1 MTDSDYSTYL
11 SRIAQLQ
18 RTVWAH
24 VSELQ
29 IPDQPRFIL
38 SFKAGS
44 LSLQLANG
52 TFRLIQAGSTFPA
65 IALIRPQ
72 FECLVRGVW
81 LRYTATD
88 VWVEKLSQRLTL
100 ESAKRASRSPSLSE
114 MLGSFDAVP
123 HPRFQHFV
131 GQLHDFHKTG
141 TMVLNSFTH
150 GGMVPLVHAGEEYP
164 EWMVKTAIQNSTNV
178 LVLAGQLLSI
188 LTCDPKDMEPMVQ
201 IYDDF
206 QDCLKFERVS
216 FD

>member
-18 RTVWAH
+18 RAVWAH

-29 IPDQPRFIL
+29 IPGHPRLVL

-52 TFRLIQAGSTFPA
+52 AFRLIQARSVFPA

-81 LRYTATD
+81 LRYTADD
-88 VWVEKLSQRLTL
+88 VWIEKLSQPLTE
-100 ESAKRASRSPSLSE
+100 ESAKRGSQSPMLSE
-114 MLGSFDAVP
+114 MLRSFDAEP
-123 HPRFQHFV
+123 HPKFQHFV
-131 GQLHDFHKTG
+131 NQLREFHEMGKT
-141 TMVLNSFTH
+141 VLNSFTH
-150 GGMVPLVHAGEEYP
+150 GGMVPLARVGVEYP
-164 EWMVKTAIQNSTNV
+164 EWMVRTAIQNSTNV
-178 LVLAGQLLSI
+178 LVLTGQLLSI
-188 LTCDPKDMEPMVQ
+188 LTCEPKNMEPIAQ
-201 IYDDF
+201 LYDDF